1 MPSRTPKPSSASPSP
16 PPENER
22 AEIEA
27 MLRRLEELRR
37 AASNSDL
44 RSAYETAIGSLDGVA
59 YRLAMLRSPDAPRPA
74 RRPAETSVP
83 APPRSAP
90 KTAAAPTRAAAA
102 RTGVTRKPR
111 R

>member
-1 MPSRTPKPSSASPSP
+1 
-16 PPENER
+16 
-22 AEIEA
+22 

-90 KTAAAPTRAAAA
+90 KTAAAPTRAARQDWRDAQAA
-102 RTGVTRKPR
+102 PVRRRFPALWRMRKPSTAADGVR
-111 R
+111 CAVR